1 MTQRGKRT
9 WFERI
14 MVGFGMIL
22 AALFFVIADGDK
34 LFIFIGALLALSA
47 LLGLRRLVF
56 RREPS

>member
-9 WFERI
+9 WFERM

-22 AALFFVIADGDK
+22 AACFFVIADGDE
-34 LFIFIGALLALSA
+34 LCTFIGALLALSA
-47 LLGLRRLVF
+47 LLGFLRLAF